1 MTEIKKINWKYII
14 AAILLLY
21 AVLFGYYV
29 LTSNGLGNK
38 PFYLQLRRFF
48 PMSVLA
54 VVTSYIISKRV
65 CKRFFTSFLII
76 ALAWIL
82 VFPIGYKLKY
92 VASMPF
98 FSNHF
103 DIVFAVYTFVGLTA
117 LTYLMA
123 FKVKTRFLA
132 LLISLVQFFMLS
144 IPLLLISYSI
154 YYKTFI
160 SEAAVMAVFQTNIA
174 EAREYL
180 LLNLGL
186 GGICLSILI
195 VTLLIYGL
203 YVLNSDGLKNIK
215 FEINKKTV
223 AYLVLVSVSANV
235 YAFSN
240 TFKQT
245 GIMTIV
251 GNVRNYFSSV
261 EKFKAYHTDNYNKLA
276 VAVDNKIEK
285 PHTVILVIGESAS
298 RTYMSAYNKNASY
311 DSTPWLR
318 EQGNNS
324 NFYIFQHAYS
334 SWGQTVPSLER
345 ALTTKNQYNNIDFN
359 NSVTIIDIAKKAG
372 YYTSWFSNQG
382 TIDVADTPITLVGE
396 TADIAKWT
404 NQNENTAQY
413 DGALLEYLKIVD
425 SSKNNFIVLH
435 LMGSH
440 DNYQNRYP
448 REFAKWGNPDINEPV
463 PDYHNSLYYSDY
475 VLSQIYEYAKENLNL
490 QAMVYFSDHGGNPY
504 LKRLPDTFGMEFLRV
519 PLFVYLGD
527 EYKKAYPD
535 VTENISLNKDKYVT
549 NDLIYDLMCGLLNVK
564 SSQYD
569 ETQSIASDKYK
580 FTRQSLR
587 TRLGEIS
594 LTEDVD
600 EH

>member
-1 MTEIKKINWKYII
+1 MKRLNWKYITVVAIILYI
-14 AAILLLY
+14 A
-21 AVLFGYYV
+21 LFGYYV

-38 PFYLQLRRFF
+38 PFYLQLRRFL
-48 PMSVLA
+48 PMVIIA
-54 VVTSYIISKRV
+54 VITTTIISKRV
-65 CKRFFTSFLII
+65 CDRFFTSFSIV
-76 ALAWIL
+76 ALSWIL

-92 VASMPF
+92 AASMPF

-103 DIVFAVYTFVGLTA
+103 DIVFAVYSFVGLTS
-117 LTYLMA
+117 LTYLSA
-123 FKVKTRFLA
+123 FKLNNRFLA
-132 LLISLVQFFMLS
+132 LLISVVQFFMFS
-144 IPLLLISYSI
+144 IPLLLMVYSI

-174 EAREYL
+174 EAKEYL
-180 LLNLGL
+180 LLNLGWS
-186 GGICLSILI
+186 GICLSILM
-195 VTLLIYGL
+195 VPLLIYGFYL
-203 YVLNSDGLKNIK
+203 LNKEGLKNIK
-215 FEINKKTV
+215 FVINQKAV
-223 AYLVLVSVSANV
+223 AYLVIVSVSANV

-245 GIMTIV
+245 GMMTIV
-251 GNVRNYFSSV
+251 GNVRNYFSSL
-261 EKFKAYHTDNYNKLA
+261 EKFKAYHTDNYNKLV
-276 VAVDNKIEK
+276 VAVYNKIEK

-324 NFYIFQHAYS
+324 NFYIFPHAYS

-396 TADIAKWT
+396 TADTARWT
-404 NQNENTAQY
+404 NQDENTAQY
-413 DGALLEYLKIVD
+413 DGALLEYLKTVD

-435 LMGSH
+435 FMGSH

-490 QAMVYFSDHGGNPY
+490 QAMVYFSDHGANPY

-569 ETQSIASDKYK
+569 ETQSIVSDRYK
-580 FTRQSLR
+580 FTRQSLK
-587 TRLGEIS
+587 TRLGKES
-594 LTEDVD
+594 LTEDID
-600 EH
+600 EK

>member
-1 MTEIKKINWKYII
+1 MKRLNWKYITVVAIILYI
-14 AAILLLY
+14 A
-21 AVLFGYYV
+21 LFGYYV

-38 PFYLQLRRFF
+38 PFYLQLRRFL
-48 PMSVLA
+48 PMVIIA
-54 VVTSYIISKRV
+54 VITTTIISKSV
-65 CKRFFTSFLII
+65 CDRFFTSFSIV
-76 ALAWIL
+76 ALSWIL

-92 VASMPF
+92 AASMPF

-103 DIVFAVYTFVGLTA
+103 DIVFAVYSFVGLTS
-117 LTYLMA
+117 LTYLSA
-123 FKVKTRFLA
+123 FKLNNRFLA
-132 LLISLVQFFMLS
+132 LLISVVQFFMFS
-144 IPLLLISYSI
+144 IPLLLMVYSI

-174 EAREYL
+174 EAKEYL
-180 LLNLGL
+180 LLNLGWS
-186 GGICLSILI
+186 GICLSILM
-195 VTLLIYGL
+195 VPLLIYGFYL
-203 YVLNSDGLKNIK
+203 LNKEGLKNIK
-215 FEINKKTV
+215 FVINQKAV
-223 AYLVLVSVSANV
+223 AYLVIVSVSANV

-245 GIMTIV
+245 GMMTIV
-251 GNVRNYFSSV
+251 GNVRNYFSSL
-261 EKFKAYHTDNYNKLA
+261 EKFKAYHTDNYNKLV

-324 NFYIFQHAYS
+324 NFYIFPHAYS

-396 TADIAKWT
+396 TADTARWT
-404 NQNENTAQY
+404 NQDENTAQY
-413 DGALLEYLKIVD
+413 DGALLEYLKTVD

-435 LMGSH
+435 FMGSH

-490 QAMVYFSDHGGNPY
+490 QAMVYFSDHGANPY

-569 ETQSIASDKYK
+569 ETQSIVSDRYK
-580 FTRQSLR
+580 FTRQSLK
-587 TRLGEIS
+587 TRLGKES
-594 LTEDVD
+594 LTEDID
-600 EH
+600 EK